1 PFGENAHLVWTK
13 TNGQSAAVGLI
24 RQGNKTLNISVTGEE
39 RVVRFLPQGKVEKLV
54 RKLREK
60 SKFQEFEGKLAQKG
74 KRVGK
79 IRALFDETNKIA
91 ILGIAAEGDDEKIA
105 HQVRIKVKAG
115 KDDEPED
122 DAEPQIQATAC
133 GQATGEAVPMG
144 IRLHAQMYDAGEGGD
159 VSPSGSYNEGY
170 NYEGP
175 EICVSQWGYS
185 YICNR
190 FTPLLQVGDTG
201 PLLLATF
208 IGGQARASFT
218 IWNAGGRTLTGTA
231 TVTGPFTILSGGS
244 FSLAPGQPQKIVVGF
259 TPSQAGRFLGEV
271 RFTNSAI
278 KVYLEGKAY
287 TFEEYLQLLVEFYN
301 QLANLSRNPLLPR
314 RPAPPI
320 LYVPAAKSLAF
331 GFDRLSTDIVEQM
344 VEIADQLQGQP
355 PSPQTTSSSSDST
368 ASEIELAL
376 QELSLYLN
384 DPNFPQHLER
394 IKSQYPAF
402 AVFLES
408 LAVWLGQDQVSL
420 ARNLANDLQQ
430 QSPLRQRLDTIEA
443 ALEGLGVIRSP
454 LPGENLTCGIS
465 GQTYPCSEA
474 TRYLALEGFY
484 RVMIDHPLRLG
495 FSSAYVALTILDN
508 FLSAMEYILFSGRG
522 VASGANLK
530 TLMEQ
535 LLNTIPYMYVS
546 LVPPGGSAPS
556 VEAIR
561 DFVSLAQL
569 LGNMVVYG
577 RVDGQ
582 PAQWQF
588 YAFGLDVGG
597 GKKIEIIATIQLR
610 AFRDSDN
617 PNGTVTIFAN
627 TFDFY
632 GQEAQDRQNII
643 NTVVAELS
651 AAINYIKN
659 HGYSDHDNI
668 AVGFVRSQID
678 DSTAQSIMNQLNAS
692 APGAPVLLV
701 YCVANCDSANPVY
714 HFRYR
719 GMTEQQAKA
728 LACALGFS
736 DFCAR
741 SYEVVESGPPW
752 DSKEEELC
760 PMAMVGSDCSEPP
773 PSDPPPMP

>member
-1 PFGENAHLVWTK
+1 M
-13 TNGQSAAVGLI
+13 Q
-24 RQGNKTLNISVTGEE
+24 
-39 RVVRFLPQGKVEKLV
+39 KVEKLL

-60 SKFQEFEGKLAQKG
+60 PKFQEFEQKLAQKG

-79 IRALFDETNKIA
+79 IRALFDETNKVA
-91 ILGIAAEGDDEKIA
+91 ILGIANEGDEEKIA
-105 HQVRIKVKAG
+105 HQVRIKIKAD
-115 KDDEPED
+115 KEDEPEE
-122 DAEPQIQATAC
+122 DAEPAIQATAC
-133 GQATGEAVPMG
+133 GQATGEAVPEGAKM
-144 IRLHAQMYDAGEGGD
+144 HAQMYDAGEGGD

-218 IWNAGGRTLTGTA
+218 IWNAGGRTLTGSATA
-231 TVTGPFTILSGGS
+231 TGPFTILSGGS

-394 IKSQYPAF
+394 MKSQYPAF
-402 AVFLES
+402 AVFLEVVTMWIGQEEIS
-408 LAVWLGQDQVSL
+408 IARELVQLAQQDRFRRVLEIL
-420 ARNLANDLQQ
+420 AQ
-430 QSPLRQRLDTIEA
+430 
-443 ALEGLGVIRSP
+443 LGVVGKTGSKF
-454 LPGENLTCGIS
+454 CGFL
-465 GQTYPCSEA
+465 GQTYPCSPLSRLAAFTGFVA
-474 TRYLALEGFY
+474 TMSAFY
-484 RVMIDHPLRLG
+484 RDIGLTREAAH
-495 FSSAYVALTILDN
+495 TILDN
-508 FLSAMEYILFSGRG
+508 FYTAIEYI
-522 VASGANLK
+522 ASPDGKGLAPGANAKNL
-530 TLMEQ
+530 LEQ
-535 LLNTIPYMYVS
+535 LLNAIPYLQMPGANEPPPA
-546 LVPPGGSAPS
+546 LV
-556 VEAIR
+556 R

-582 PAQWQF
+582 PALWKF

-597 GKKIEIIATIQLR
+597 GKKIEIIATIQLG
-610 AFRDSDN
+610 AFRDSGN

-643 NTVVAELS
+643 DTVVAELS
-651 AAINYIKN
+651 AAINYIN
-659 HGYSDHDNI
+659 EHGRDYLGRDI

-678 DSTAQSIMNQLNAS
+678 DSTADSIMNQVNAR

-714 HFRYR
+714 HFIYR

-741 SYEVVESGPPW
+741 SYEVVESSPPW

-760 PMAMVGSDCSEPP
+760 PMAMVGSDCPP
-773 PSDPPPMP
+773 NDPPADPPPMP